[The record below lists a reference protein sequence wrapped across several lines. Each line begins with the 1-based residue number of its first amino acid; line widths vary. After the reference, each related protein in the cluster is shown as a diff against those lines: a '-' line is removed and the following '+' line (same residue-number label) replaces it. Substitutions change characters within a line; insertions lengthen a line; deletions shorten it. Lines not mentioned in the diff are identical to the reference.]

1 MSDCIFCKI
10 AAREIPA
17 EIVHESETAVAF
29 RDTKPAAATHV
40 LVVPRDHHESA
51 AAMALVDAQG
61 LADLFAAVGEV
72 ARTEGITDSGY
83 RVLTNAGH
91 DAGQEVAHL
100 HLHLVGGEPLGPLL
114 IERPAGER

>member
-10 AAREIPA
+10 AAGEIPA
-17 EIVHESETAVAF
+17 EIVHESDTAVAF

-51 AAMALVDAQG
+51 AAMAAVDAQG
-61 LADLFAAVGEV
+61 MADLFTAVGEV
-72 ARTEGITDSGY
+72 ARAEGIAESGY
-83 RVLTNAGH
+83 RVLTNVGH

-100 HLHLVGGEPLGPLL
+100 HLHLVGGESLGPLL
-114 IERPAGER
+114 TELPAGER